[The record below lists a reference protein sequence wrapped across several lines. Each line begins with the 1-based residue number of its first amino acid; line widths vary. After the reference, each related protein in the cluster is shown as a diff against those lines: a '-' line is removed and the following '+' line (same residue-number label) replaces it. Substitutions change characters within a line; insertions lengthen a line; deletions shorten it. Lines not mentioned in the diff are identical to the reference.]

1 MIKLK
6 DFLNEEDCGCCGHN
20 TCGCEIT
27 ESVADASK
35 AKKQLQK
42 IMNVEGRLRKVMYD
56 LSDRLDSDPLN
67 QKLSTKLK
75 NSYKNN
81 VTTFMRDVVS
91 VVKDVK

>member
-6 DFLNEEDCGCCGHN
+6 DFLNEEDCGCGGHN

-27 ESVADASK
+27 ESVDDVSK

-42 IMNVEGRLRKVMYD
+42 VMTAESGLRKLMYD
-56 LSDRLDSDPLN
+56 LSDRLNSDPLN

-81 VTTFMRDVVS
+81 VTKFMRDVVGI
-91 VVKDVK
+91 VKDMK

>member
-6 DFLNEEDCGCCGHN
+6 DFLNEEDCGCGGHN

-27 ESVADASK
+27 ESVADAS
-35 AKKQLQK
+35 
-42 IMNVEGRLRKVMYD
+42 KVMYD

>member
-1 MIKLK
+1 
-6 DFLNEEDCGCCGHN
+6 
-20 TCGCEIT
+20 
-27 ESVADASK
+27 
-35 AKKQLQK
+35 
-42 IMNVEGRLRKVMYD
+42 MYD